1 MNKETLQHNEAS
13 IFQNDSLRY
22 SKKRSDLH
30 YERLSNCMYFLGLS
44 CKINSLIRLH
54 FTRVSICLLPL
65 TNRLLLLN
73 LLLPFLVTMCIVH
86 ERGQE
91 S

>member
-1 MNKETLQHNEAS
+1 
-13 IFQNDSLRY
+13 
-22 SKKRSDLH
+22 
-30 YERLSNCMYFLGLS
+30 MYFLGLS
-44 CKINSLIRLH
+44 CKINGIIRLH